1 MLWYLILLKN
11 VPIMLRSYKMSLDRG
26 QITDKIIGIINEVRH
41 SSESISEKDY
51 DIPLLGDH
59 FGMDYQDLV
68 FIFLELMEEFK
79 IRFTWEDVKDYG
91 FNSINGIA
99 DSIERRTANH
109 TA

>member
-1 MLWYLILLKN
+1 
-11 VPIMLRSYKMSLDRG
+11 MSLDRG

-79 IRFTWEDVKDYG
+79 IRFTCLT
-91 FNSINGIA
+91 FLIRSA
-99 DSIERRTANH
+99 QRRLNRH
-109 TA
+109 RQQLI